1 MPAIAKLSD
10 EDVKFL
16 ETVFP
21 GALITKPEEL
31 NVYVS
36 DASLQS
42 GSPLCCVLPER
53 VEQVQALF
61 AWADEKRIP
70 IYVRGRGTNL
80 VGDCVAFKPGIV
92 VSTARMDHI
101 LEINKGDFVAVGEP
115 GDNTAQFQAACEAQG
130 LS

>member
-80 VGDCVAFKPGIV
+80 VGDCVAFKPGLV
-92 VSTARMDHI
+92 
-101 LEINKGDFVAVGEP
+101 
-115 GDNTAQFQAACEAQG
+115 
-130 LS
+130 